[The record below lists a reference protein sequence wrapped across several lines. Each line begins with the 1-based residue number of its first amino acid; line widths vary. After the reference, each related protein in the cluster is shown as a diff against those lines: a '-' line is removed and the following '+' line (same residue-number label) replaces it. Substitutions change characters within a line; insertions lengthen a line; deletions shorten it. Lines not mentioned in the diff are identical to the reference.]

1 MQTAPMLA
9 PYYDSGQI
17 TGYLAGLEDRA
28 GEGAESAYFPAR
40 VFQVG
45 LLVLLVLLLLGMIVK
60 ADQDTF
66 QQIEKRGEE

>member
-1 MQTAPMLA
+1 MVFALLA
-9 PYYDSGQI
+9 
-17 TGYLAGLEDRA
+17 
-28 GEGAESAYFPAR
+28 
-40 VFQVG
+40 